1 MRIIY
6 LSNARLPSEKGNTV
20 QSMQQ
25 CEALGRRASVEFWHP
40 FRHNAM
46 SAGDLFAFYGVAPTF
61 TLRQLPSWDLPTLRR
76 LWPRLGFL
84 VQSLSF
90 STACALRLL
99 RERDAVVYTR
109 NAFDLIWVPLLAA
122 ARRAPRV
129 FFEDHDG
136 FFRRPSPLRR
146 FLIRHVA
153 GVLVT
158 TAAHAELY
166 LVGGI
171 PGDRLL
177 IAPNGVAPERF
188 RLPPRRAVPGKMRRV
203 LYVGNLFPWK
213 GVYTLA
219 QAARSLPAEYAL
231 TLVGGSPEA
240 AGPFRAFLA
249 AQGLNGRITLAGY
262 VPPPEVASH
271 LAGADILVLPN
282 SARHPLSSTF
292 TSPLKLFEYM
302 SAGRPIVAADVPAV
316 AGILIH
322 ERNAI
327 LVKPDDAQALA
338 EGIRTIGEDPALGAR
353 LAEQAARDVAPYTWE
368 ARTGKVTA
376 FIAARL
382 SDRANGK
389 VGGDEVGPLSAR
401 ERWLVRRAAGRVIL
415 DVGFAGQKKSL
426 PAYHGELRRREG
438 RLIGIDISERAVVGR
453 AQPDALVADAGSLPL
468 RTGSMDCVILGEFL
482 EHQLDVSPFLAES
495 HRVLRNGGTL
505 LVTSPNP
512 YALSR
517 FVKRWLL
524 PGRAALGG
532 AGNTASALGH
542 QDHRALWDP
551 LTLCVLLSRTGL
563 VVEEVT
569 TLGIWLPWVGR
580 LIPSLR
586 RGMTADVWPFNRFGH
601 VTCIRA
607 VKRGVHAG

>member
-1 MRIIY
+1 MRLIY

-40 FRHNAM
+40 FRHNVM

-61 TLRQLPSWDLPTLRR
+61 TLRQLPSWDLPALRR
-76 LWPRLGFL
+76 LWPRLGFFT
-84 VQSLSF
+84 QSLSF
-90 STACALRLL
+90 SAGCALRLL
-99 RERDAVVYTR
+99 RERGAVVYTR
-109 NAFDLIWVPLLAA
+109 DPFDLLWVPLLTA
-122 ARRAPRV
+122 ARVAPPV

-136 FFRRPSPLRR
+136 FLRRPSPLRR
-146 FLIRHVA
+146 SLIRSLA
-153 GVLVT
+153 GVIVT
-158 TAAHAELY
+158 TTAHAESY
-166 LVGGI
+166 LAGGI
-171 PGDRLL
+171 AGERLL
-177 IAPNGVAPERF
+177 IAPNGVAPERL
-188 RLPPRRAVPGKMRRV
+188 RLPARRTAGEIRRV

-219 QAARSLPAEYAL
+219 EAVRSLPPEYAL

-249 AQGLNGRITLAGY
+249 AQGLNGRVTLAGY

-271 LAGADILVLPN
+271 LAAADILVLPN

-302 SAGRPIVAADVPAV
+302 ATGRPIVAADVPAV

-353 LAEQAARDVAPYTWE
+353 IAEQASRDVTPYSWE
-368 ARTGKVTA
+368 ARTEKVMA
-376 FIAARL
+376 FMDARL
-382 SDRANGK
+382 RDRANVQAERNGTA
-389 VGGDEVGPLSAR
+389 PLSAR
-401 ERWLVRRAAGRVIL
+401 ERWLIRRAAGRVIL
-415 DVGFAGQKKSL
+415 DVGFAGQKSSL
-426 PAYHGELRRREG
+426 PAYHGLLRRRQG
-438 RLIGIDISERAVVGR
+438 RLIGIDISERAVAAR

-468 RTGSMDCVILGEFL
+468 RAGSIDCVILGEFL
-482 EHQLDVSPFLAES
+482 EHHLDVAPFLAES
-495 HRVLRNGGTL
+495 HRVLRDGGTL
-505 LVTSPNP
+505 LVTTPNP
-512 YALSR
+512 LALSR
-517 FVKRWLL
+517 FVRRWLL
-524 PGRAALGG
+524 PARAALGG
-532 AGNTASALGH
+532 AGNATSALGH
-542 QDHRALWDP
+542 EDHRALWDP
-551 LTLCVLLSRTGL
+551 LTLCALLSRTGL

-569 TLGIWLPWVGR
+569 TLGIWLPFVGR

-586 RGMTADVWPFNRFGH
+586 RGMAADVWPLNRFGH

-607 VKRGVHAG
+607 RKGAARGG